1 MLCLEVIQPPV
12 PNYLKLLLAS
22 LLLLLAVA
30 VGTEVAALHHEPLPA
45 VGPLAAPVVVR
56 KSSAMR
62 PVRKSVHTVAH
73 RSD

>member
-1 MLCLEVIQPPV
+1 M

-30 VGTEVAALHHEPLPA
+30 VGTEVAALHREPQPDA
-45 VGPLAAPVVVR
+45 GPLAAPVVVR
-56 KSSAMR
+56 KSSAVR

-73 RSD
+73 QTD